1 MNKIIIAIATVV
13 IALGTMITS
22 SAQAGMKGK
31 LGIGLAIGAAAI
43 IANQH
48 HRYEKRRAYRQ
59 RQHTRRKYRQRKV
72 YATKKS
78 SAPKKTA
85 VAKVEPDPI
94 EVPVQK
100 EIDVVRQNS
109 SITTA
114 ALPKVEDEAEDTV
127 VEVEAETA
135 DASVDA
141 PEVTKV
147 ADDTQTT
154 ANKLDCKKFF
164 PSVGMT
170 LSVPCE

>member
-1 MNKIIIAIATVV
+1 MNKVIIAIATV
-13 IALGTMITS
+13 IFALGTMITS

-43 IANQH
+43 IASQH
-48 HRYEKRRAYRQ
+48 HRHEKRRAYRK
-59 RQHTRRKYRQRKV
+59 RKHTRRHHRQRKV

-85 VAKVEPDPI
+85 VARAEPDPI
-94 EVPVQK
+94 EMPVRK
-100 EIDVVRQNS
+100 EVNVVRQNS

-114 ALPKVEDEAEDTV
+114 ALPNDEVEDEVVAVETGTV
-127 VEVEAETA
+127 DATA
-135 DASVDA
+135 DEA
-141 PEVTKV
+141 EVTKV
-147 ADDTQTT
+147 ADETQTT